1 MKASVCIHVGLS
13 AVKRAC
19 VKVGAYLRALATSRV
34 KIVVLSLLSQPDQ
47 SHQSPTLPDLALTPL
62 YDKSELRVGGGGL
75 DGGALLH
82 NNKQS
87 QERPFIYR
95 TT

>member
-1 MKASVCIHVGLS
+1 MKVE
-13 AVKRAC
+13 
-19 VKVGAYLRALATSRV
+19 AYLKALAMSRV
-34 KIVVLSLLSQPDQ
+34 KIFVLSLLSQPDQ
-47 SHQSPTLPDLALTPL
+47 SHQWPTLPDLALTPL
-62 YDKSELRVGGGGL
+62 YDKSELRVGSRGL
-75 DGGALLH
+75 DGGVLLH